1 MFLIKEN
8 GRKGRGVRASEGGK
22 EGGKKQE
29 EKGGKNKRKASLRG
43 ALELTQKSYCHT
55 LNNKYV

>member
-8 GRKGRGVRASEGGK
+8 GRKGWGVRASEGGK

-29 EKGGKNKRKASLRG
+29 EKGGKNKRKPSLHG
-43 ALELTQKSYCHT
+43 AL
-55 LNNKYV
+55 